1 MEKHGDLIKK
11 ELAQRA
17 RGRGRLA
24 LVGPS
29 SINKG
34 LGIVERDLNA
44 AIDIWG
50 FAVLKKRPAELK
62 RTNFVGQLLQA
73 QVNVEKLKPI
83 AGDWSRKTRKH
94 LHISWRRFV

>member
-17 RGRGRLA
+17 RVRGRLA

-44 AIDIWG
+44 AIDIGG
-50 FAVLKKRPAELK
+50 FAVQKKRPAELK

-83 AGDWSRKTRKH
+83 AGDWSRKTRKR